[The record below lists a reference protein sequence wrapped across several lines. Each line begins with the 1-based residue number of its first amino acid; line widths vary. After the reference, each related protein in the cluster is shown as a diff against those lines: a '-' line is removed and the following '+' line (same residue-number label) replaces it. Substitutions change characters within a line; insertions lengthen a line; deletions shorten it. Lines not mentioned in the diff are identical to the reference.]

1 MHDGERLSPTETP
14 AEVSCLFLFLFT
26 LLTRI
31 RLSQRSMEDG
41 DVIDAHLQQA
51 RVHLISH
58 SLRHLHISSARRLLM
73 PALMVYSCMIWRVI
87 STCLSTLCPIGSFF
101 VVPIIL
107 PKTHLCLI
115 WSFNQQFLGK
125 PHNIC
130 TSPAPAVHYV
140 MKRTERGM
148 SGSGL

>member
-1 MHDGERLSPTETP
+1 MHVGTLRFVHDGERLSPTETP

-51 RVHLISH
+51 CVHLISH
-58 SLRHLHISSARRLLM
+58 SLHHLHISSARRLLM
-73 PALMVYSCMIWRVI
+73 PTLMVYSCMIWSHIDLHIDVVFHRI
-87 STCLSTLCPIGSFF
+87 FC

-140 MKRTERGM
+140 MKPH
-148 SGSGL
+148 